1 LYGLFYLVIGGTGAL
16 LTFSPRI
23 EPSEKL
29 EI

>member
-1 LYGLFYLVIGGTGAL
+1 MVIGGTGAL